1 MAKSALKF
9 KDSVAAYEK
18 LAQEIAAR
26 RFAPVYLLMGEESY
40 FIDAI
45 AERLATTVLGEAER
59 AFNQITVYGKDSE
72 AGQVINLCRQMPMM
86 GSYQVVI
93 LKEAQQ
99 LKGLDKLSKQFG
111 SLRIRSDNFNV
122 MVSAAAPSSKE
133 AAPQLSKENWRAV
146 IQEQLHRYKEDGFDR
161 INPSILKADLQ
172 ATYPDFSERALGF
185 KRFSDMLKALEKDG
199 LLTVELDEQGT
210 MLINVL

>member
-1 MAKSALKF
+1 M
-9 KDSVAAYEK
+9 
-18 LAQEIAAR
+18 
-26 RFAPVYLLMGEESY
+26 
-40 FIDAI
+40 
-45 AERLATTVLGEAER
+45 
-59 AFNQITVYGKDSE
+59 
-72 AGQVINLCRQMPMM
+72 
-86 GSYQVVI
+86 
-93 LKEAQQ
+93 
-99 LKGLDKLSKQFG
+99 LDKLSKQFG
-111 SLRIRSDNFNV
+111 GLRIRSDNFNV

>member
-86 GSYQVVI
+86 V
-93 LKEAQQ
+93 
-99 LKGLDKLSKQFG
+99 
-111 SLRIRSDNFNV
+111 RIRS
-122 MVSAAAPSSKE
+122 SSSRRRSSC
-133 AAPQLSKENWRAV
+133 ADWTNSRST
-146 IQEQLHRYKEDGFDR
+146 RR
-161 INPSILKADLQ
+161 NPRPRRS
-172 ATYPDFSERALGF
+172 S
-185 KRFSDMLKALEKDG
+185 
-199 LLTVELDEQGT
+199 
-210 MLINVL
+210 